1 MPLDVL
7 VPDLLLPADAPDALR
22 AARLPALERWL
33 ARGDAS
39 RLPHRDA
46 TAALSAAFSLPGPPP
61 LAAVTLA
68 GDDRPQEGSWLRAD
82 PVHVRVEAAS
92 AMLRDPSILEVTREE
107 ANALVAALNGLFAED
122 GLVFQAPDPARWY
135 VRVPDGEA
143 PTTTPLDDAL
153 GRNAFALMPQGSA
166 RLRWPSILTEAQ
178 MLLASHPVNA
188 RREADGRPAIN
199 SLWFWG
205 EGATP
210 ASLPKPYAMI
220 LADAPFPKGLATL
233 SGARHA
239 EVPKGFAAI
248 DAVRA
253 DESVLLALDTLVGPR
268 RAGDADG
275 WLRAAQALDTDWFAE
290 MDRALPRFERITL
303 LLPSGRDTLAVRITP
318 QMRWRWLR
326 RSRPLASRA

>member
-7 VPDLLLPADAPDALR
+7 VPDLLLPADAPEALR

-33 ARGDAS
+33 GRGDAS

-46 TAALSAAFSLPGPPP
+46 TAALSAAFALPSPPP

-68 GDDRPQEGSWLRAD
+68 GDSHPREGGWLRAD

-92 AMLRDPSILEVTREE
+92 AMLRDPSILQVTREE
-107 ANALVAALNGLFAED
+107 ANALVDALQGLFAQD
-122 GLVFQAPDPARWY
+122 GLAFLAPAPDRWY
-135 VRVPDGEA
+135 VHVPEGEM
-143 PTTTPLDDAL
+143 PGTTPLDDAL
-153 GRNAFALMPQGSA
+153 GRNAFALLPQGHG
-166 RLRWPSILTEAQ
+166 RLKWPSILTEAQ
-178 MLLASHPVNA
+178 MLLAAHPVNA
-188 RREADGRPAIN
+188 QREAEGRPAIN

-220 LADAPFPKGLATL
+220 LADAPFPKGLAVL

-239 EVPKGFAAI
+239 EVPQGFAAI

-253 DESVLLALDTLVGPR
+253 DESVLLTLDTLVGPR
-268 RAGDADG
+268 RAGDADA
-275 WLRAAQALDTDWFAE
+275 WLRAAQSLDTTWFAE

-303 LLPSGRDTLAVRITP
+303 LLPTGRDTLAVRVTP

-326 RSRPLASRA
+326 RSRPLASHA